1 MTIENWQTALRKQAA
16 EREHLAVIGPA
27 DTDSNFEVRN
37 PKTTRRYDVSY
48 YGPGSQWNR
57 CSCMDFKTSGL
68 GTCKHIEAISL
79 AHEGRF
85 ARKNY
90 PQPESSSVNVDYRGG
105 RRIRIRLGKNSFNE
119 MKTLSRSLFDSE
131 GYLKEY
137 DIDPSP
143 LSGKQRNLIRDSCGE
158 KMP

>member
-1 MTIENWQTALRKQAA
+1 
-16 EREHLAVIGPA
+16 
-27 DTDSNFEVRN
+27 
-37 PKTTRRYDVSY
+37 
-48 YGPGSQWNR
+48 
-57 CSCMDFKTSGL
+57 MDFKTSGL

-143 LSGKQRNLIRDSCGE
+143 FIRKAKEFDPGFMWGKDAIDMVVEIRDRNLRKRIIGKKEYSGGNL
-158 KMP
+158 